1 MNKLEGFYALKG
13 MGIPTVPWLPFTG
26 QETLDVN
33 LLWTVR
39 VAVQDGN
46 DFNLPRAVGVTAEEA
61 IRIGKEYINRFSTD
75 DLVIYYP
82 YFIALK
88 SGVIDLQDNQTIIEA
103 VDKDLWNLTTFGR
116 QDETIIID
124 HLSGGISIFGDAA
137 FLTDIEKI
145 ELRSYANKIR
155 AFSRDYIFAGSS
167 VMVEW
172 SYAVNTNVK
181 REIIGEQYLVFTE
194 CKVVGRRKLF

>member
-1 MNKLEGFYALKG
+1 MNKLEGFYVLKS
-13 MGIPTVPWLPFTG
+13 MGIPAVPWHPFTG
-26 QETLDVN
+26 QETLDGN

-39 VAVQDGN
+39 VAVQHGN

-61 IRIGKEYINRFSTD
+61 VLRGKEYINRFSTD
-75 DLVIYYP
+75 DLIIYYP

-88 SGVIDLQDNQTIIEA
+88 SGIIDLQDNQTIIEA

-116 QDETIIID
+116 KDETIVFD
-124 HLSGGISIFGDAA
+124 HLSGGISIFGNAA
-137 FLTDIEKI
+137 FLNDHEKY
-145 ELRSYANKIR
+145 ELRNYANKIR
-155 AFSRDYIFAGSS
+155 ALNKYYIFAGSS

-181 REIIGEQYLVFTE
+181 REIIGEPYLVFTE
-194 CKVVGRRKLF
+194 CKAVGKRYF